1 MVKKG
6 GLSPY
11 TPYKQPPPA
20 IPPVSC
26 PENAHFVDRCL
37 KPLHHQKS
45 VPSSGKLLLAP
56 ALLPAMISSSSES
69 PPHRVSS
76 PPPRFQP
83 DRRPRPCEWPRWHRR
98 FHPGRAAARTSSTPQ
113 LLWRSCKNYASVEP
127 DADRLAGS
135 RFLPKGRRRPV
146 EAGWD
151 TGVRCWLPN
160 CKENVSPIGDD
171 TSLPASRVGT
181 VASDANRR
189 DGRFH
194 AREPVLSGS
203 KATLR
208 ARFPVRGLLARIP
221 EHSPSAISLSN
232 LPQQSPTAF
241 SHSILPEHQNT
252 EHTRTQRT
260 RRETLDKRCHSA
272 AS

>member
-1 MVKKG
+1 M
-6 GLSPY
+6 
-11 TPYKQPPPA
+11 A
-20 IPPVSC
+20 
-26 PENAHFVDRCL
+26 A
-37 KPLHHQKS
+37 
-45 VPSSGKLLLAP
+45 LA
-56 ALLPAMISSSSES
+56 ST
-69 PPHRVSS
+69 
-76 PPPRFQP
+76 
-83 DRRPRPCEWPRWHRR
+83 

-221 EHSPSAISLSN
+221 EHSP
-232 LPQQSPTAF
+232 TAF
-241 SHSILPEHQNT
+241 SHSILPQHSPRAQ
-252 EHTRTQRT
+252 
-260 RRETLDKRCHSA
+260 RETTHTETTHGQLSA
-272 AS
+272 RWCARRPRTSCTRKHAQDRKHAGGEKSARASLSSLPLLSFCARAACARARRAEPCGPRFLAAELTPGRVCRARAGRRL